1 MITGLTLSR
10 RRLIALLGGAA
21 AASLSKMALA
31 QGEPHSHAAA
41 HTAGEQIAEAGK
53 WALPAPRKIKLAVN
67 LNAICLAPVI
77 VADTQGFF
85 RAHNL
90 QVEFVNFGNST
101 ELLLESIATG
111 KADAAVGM
119 ALRWLKALEQG
130 FDVKLTAGTHG
141 GCMRLVTL
149 KDGPDNV
156 EALKGKTIGVTD
168 MAGADKN
175 FFSLLL
181 KRHNIDPSADIDWRV
196 YPQDLLP
203 VALQKGEI
211 QAASGSDPVMW
222 RLINQPEYREMA
234 TNLSDE
240 YANLSCCVVGVRG
253 ALTREDPAV
262 AAAITHAILQAHAWA
277 AKHPDNIGEAFINQS
292 LNTTP
297 QEISAVLQSH
307 THAHSAVGEAL
318 VKELDVYARDL
329 KAINVLRPD
338 TDPLLFS
345 RGITA
350 NVFA

>member
-1 MITGLTLSR
+1 MNQNLILSR
-10 RRLIALLGGAA
+10 RRLLGLLGGAA
-21 AASLSKMALA
+21 VTSLFSPNVLAHNMA
-31 QGEPHSHAAA
+31 GMNGTTDIEGP
-41 HTAGEQIAEAGK
+41 GK
-53 WALPAPRKIKLAVN
+53 WALPAMRKVKLAVN
-67 LNAICLAPVI
+67 LNAICIAPVT
-77 VADTQGFF
+77 VADKQGFF
-85 RAHNL
+85 RQHNL
-90 QVEFVNFGNST
+90 DVEFVNFGNST

-149 KDGPDNV
+149 AQGPQNFAD
-156 EALKGKTIGVTD
+156 LKGKTIGVTD
-168 MAGADKN
+168 MAAADKN

-181 KRHNIDPSADIDWRV
+181 KRHGIDPVNDVSWRA
-196 YPQDLLP
+196 YPLDLLP
-203 VALQKGEI
+203 MALQKGEI

-222 RLINQPEYREMA
+222 RLINQSGYRELA
-234 TNLSDE
+234 TNLTDE

-253 ALTREDPAV
+253 ALTRDDPAV

-277 AKHPDNIGEAFINQS
+277 AKHPDEIGDEFVSHA
-292 LNTTP
+292 LNTTA
-297 QEISAVLQSH
+297 QEISAVLQTH
-307 THAHSAVGEAL
+307 THGHSATGDAF
-318 VKELDVYARDL
+318 VKELAVYARDL

-338 TDPLLFS
+338 TDPQLFA